1 MCCVEGVYPTLVV
14 PCVPVLNI
22 EIHRLG
28 AVFSDCK
35 VLNYKRHMLGI
46 GVGLLFVAYRDPSTP
61 LDP

>member
-28 AVFSDCK
+28 AVFSDCNDTSGRRREGT
-35 VLNYKRHMLGI
+35 VSRRPY
-46 GVGLLFVAYRDPSTP
+46 
-61 LDP
+61 